1 VVAFAVAI
9 LGGGSKPTVLPILVG
24 AVGLA
29 AVVLLVQTRRVPVRA
44 VVAGVLLVATGVGT
58 MLTVAGST
66 SGSGLQ
72 FLAVLK
78 SSGDYAA
85 ATGDTTPAGRAV

>member
-1 VVAFAVAI
+1 MGGHLRGGD

-29 AVVLLVQTRRVPVRA
+29 AVVMLVQTRRVPVRA
-44 VVAGVLLVATGVGT
+44 VVAGALLVATRVGT

-66 SGSGLQ
+66 SGSGC
-72 FLAVLK
+72 
-78 SSGDYAA
+78 SSSPY
-85 ATGDTTPAGRAV
+85 